1 MRILLLI
8 LIFSSNLWAYGYNP
22 VNEEIIVLEQAYR
35 DLLNEYAQKKH
46 KYESEKRKRDLL
58 YLELKKCKSDCLDI
72 NNEIKKIEKGLPI
85 LKWYVDDYKQRK
97 LKEYFSKRES
107 LDYKKQI
114 SAKAITLLRE
124 LQYDRSPK
132 NIQNAKNFLTSI
144 NGHENESTQKLVN
157 FLKDHCELKR
167 DSIVNP
173 DENLCQKN
181 QKNCWITLNKKK
193 YFKTDYNALISNHCN
208 EKNLGIEWKSF
219 LEKIKTGF
227 TKINN
232 CFSTIAPIRAQ
243 TLLRKIEKNKVRV
256 ECLLTRSPQIAKSE
270 LGGLK
275 EVETCGYESRDGSI
289 TLFSIEKCKDISK
302 SVFHEL
308 LHYDST
314 IDNFKV
320 STHNGSSKCR
330 PYDRVYSCVEACF
343 LHDDLKKIAES
354 NKARNWNQVYVP
366 QMNNFGCNACMS
378 LDYDTNN
385 PEEKFWIETNYSIFC
400 EEAFTGQKSQKILGS
415 QSEYQNCL
423 K

>member
-157 FLKDHCELKR
+157 FLKDHGELKR
-167 DSIVNP
+167 DYYYET
-173 DENLCQKN
+173 DNLN
-181 QKNCWITLNKKK
+181 GV
-193 YFKTDYNALISNHCN
+193 YPYDA
-208 EKNLGIEWKSF
+208 
-219 LEKIKTGF
+219 
-227 TKINN
+227 
-232 CFSTIAPIRAQ
+232 
-243 TLLRKIEKNKVRV
+243 
-256 ECLLTRSPQIAKSE
+256 
-270 LGGLK
+270 
-275 EVETCGYESRDGSI
+275 
-289 TLFSIEKCKDISK
+289 SK
-302 SVFHEL
+302 SVSDIICQSYSKTYNSKIGIVRSANIYGECDFNFNRIVPE
-308 LHYDST
+308 T
-314 IDNFKV
+314 IISIPLEK
-320 STHNGSSKCR
+320 SLQLILQSSI
-330 PYDRVYSCVEACF
+330 PYSVIFPLNSCLSF
-343 LHDDLKKIAES
+343 
-354 NKARNWNQVYVP
+354 
-366 QMNNFGCNACMS
+366 FFS
-378 LDYDTNN
+378 L
-385 PEEKFWIETNYSIFC
+385 E
-400 EEAFTGQKSQKILGS
+400 
-415 QSEYQNCL
+415 
-423 K
+423 